1 MWGQWQKKLSG
12 DPLSSESPYLAKI
25 LKTHWI
31 RTSLIS
37 AYDGLAVDFVVES
50 DRAQLSEIVQR
61 VRDGRLRTNIGNVS
75 TLDDAVAAFNQTAN
89 TPII

>member
-1 MWGQWQKKLSG
+1 LEKASVLGSFPVGLSDSRLDCAYLVSWLSLILTIFMWGQWQKKLSG

-37 AYDGLAVDFVVES
+37 AYAIIVLVWVIQILA
-50 DRAQLSEIVQR
+50 
-61 VRDGRLRTNIGNVS
+61 
-75 TLDDAVAAFNQTAN
+75 
-89 TPII
+89 